1 MILREPWIIIKK
13 EKEVLE
19 KDLIKMFKREI
30 TGIILASIATI
41 LIFFSNLEIFYL
53 MLLLVCFL
61 LTFELVKVTNEMN
74 IFFWIQIFFIILI
87 ILFLPTFEKLRQLFF
102 IGIMISVL
110 TDVGAYYVGKTIG
123 NIKIFPTTSPNKTLE
138 GIIGG
143 SLFCV
148 VFLSMLFW
156 YFPSFFTLNT
166 NLTVFVFLIVIS
178 SLASIF
184 GDYLQSRFKRTQGV
198 KDSGNILPGHGGLSD
213 RLDSHLV
220 TLPVFFGLIN
230 FFGL

>member
-1 MILREPWIIIKK
+1 
-13 EKEVLE
+13 
-19 KDLIKMFKREI
+19 MFKREI
-30 TGIILASIATI
+30 TGLILASLATI

-87 ILFLPTFEKLRQLFF
+87 ILFLPTFEKFRQLFF

-110 TDVGAYYVGKTIG
+110 TDAGAYYVGKTIG

-143 SLFCV
+143 SLFCI

-166 NLTVFVFLIVIS
+166 NLTVFVFLIIIS

-213 RLDSHLV
+213 RLDSPLV

>member
-1 MILREPWIIIKK
+1 
-13 EKEVLE
+13 
-19 KDLIKMFKREI
+19 MFKREI
-30 TGIILASIATI
+30 TGLILASLATI

-87 ILFLPTFEKLRQLFF
+87 ILFLPTFEKFRQLFF

-110 TDVGAYYVGKTIG
+110 TDAGAYYVGKTIG

-156 YFPSFFTLNT
+156 YFPPFFTLNT

-178 SLASIF
+178 SLAGIF
-184 GDYLQSRFKRTQGV
+184 GDYLQSKFKRTQGV

-220 TLPVFFGLIN
+220 TLPAFFGLIN

>member
-1 MILREPWIIIKK
+1 
-13 EKEVLE
+13 
-19 KDLIKMFKREI
+19 MFKREI

-41 LIFFSNLEIFYL
+41 LIFFSNLEIFNL

-110 TDVGAYYVGKTIG
+110 TDAGAYYVGKTVG
-123 NIKIFPTTSPNKTLE
+123 SIKIFPTTSPNKTLE

-148 VFLSMLFW
+148 VFLSILFW

-166 NLTVFVFLIVIS
+166 NLNVFVFLIVIS
-178 SLASIF
+178 SIASIF
-184 GDYLQSRFKRTQGV
+184 GDYLQSRFKRTQGI

>member
-1 MILREPWIIIKK
+1 
-13 EKEVLE
+13 
-19 KDLIKMFKREI
+19 MFKREI
-30 TGIILASIATI
+30 TGLILASLVTI

-87 ILFLPTFEKLRQLFF
+87 ILFLPTFEKFRQLFF

-110 TDVGAYYVGKTIG
+110 TDAGAYYVGKTIG

-220 TLPVFFGLIN
+220 TLPAFFGLIN

>member
-1 MILREPWIIIKK
+1 
-13 EKEVLE
+13 
-19 KDLIKMFKREI
+19 MFKREI
-30 TGIILASIATI
+30 TGLILASLATI

-87 ILFLPTFEKLRQLFF
+87 ILFLPTFEKFRQLFF

-110 TDVGAYYVGKTIG
+110 TDAGAYYVGKTIG

-166 NLTVFVFLIVIS
+166 NSTVFVFLIVIS

-184 GDYLQSRFKRTQGV
+184 GDYLQSRFKRTQGI

-213 RLDSHLV
+213 RLVSHLV

>member
-1 MILREPWIIIKK
+1 
-13 EKEVLE
+13 
-19 KDLIKMFKREI
+19 MFKREI

-110 TDVGAYYVGKTIG
+110 TDAGAYYVGKTIG

-148 VFLSMLFW
+148 VFLSILFW

-184 GDYLQSRFKRTQGV
+184 GDYLQSRFKRTQGI

>member
-1 MILREPWIIIKK
+1 
-13 EKEVLE
+13 
-19 KDLIKMFKREI
+19 MFKREI

-74 IFFWIQIFFIILI
+74 IFFWIQIFLIILI

-110 TDVGAYYVGKTIG
+110 TDAGAYYVGKTIG
-123 NIKIFPTTSPNKTLE
+123 SIKIFPTTSPNKTLE

-220 TLPVFFGLIN
+220 TLPAFFGLIN

>member
-1 MILREPWIIIKK
+1 
-13 EKEVLE
+13 
-19 KDLIKMFKREI
+19 MFKREI

-148 VFLSMLFW
+148 VFLSILFW

-166 NLTVFVFLIVIS
+166 NLTVFVFLIIIS

>member
-1 MILREPWIIIKK
+1 
-13 EKEVLE
+13 
-19 KDLIKMFKREI
+19 MFKREI
-30 TGIILASIATI
+30 TGLILASLATI
-41 LIFFSNLEIFYL
+41 LIFFSNLGIFYL

-87 ILFLPTFEKLRQLFF
+87 ILFLPTFEKFRQLFF

-110 TDVGAYYVGKTIG
+110 TDAGAYYVGKTVG
-123 NIKIFPTTSPNKTLE
+123 SIKIFPITSPNKTLE

>member
-1 MILREPWIIIKK
+1 
-13 EKEVLE
+13 
-19 KDLIKMFKREI
+19 MFKREI
-30 TGIILASIATI
+30 TGLILASLATI

-87 ILFLPTFEKLRQLFF
+87 ILFLPTFEKFRQLFF

-110 TDVGAYYVGKTIG
+110 TDAGAYYVGKTIG

-156 YFPSFFTLNT
+156 YFPSFFTMNT
-166 NLTVFVFLIVIS
+166 NLTVFVFLIIIS

>member
-1 MILREPWIIIKK
+1 
-13 EKEVLE
+13 
-19 KDLIKMFKREI
+19 MFKREI
-30 TGIILASIATI
+30 TGLILASLATI

-87 ILFLPTFEKLRQLFF
+87 ILFLPTFEKFRQIFF

-110 TDVGAYYVGKTIG
+110 TDAGAYYVGKTIG

-156 YFPSFFTLNT
+156 YFPSFFSLNT

-230 FFGL
+230 LFGL

>member
-1 MILREPWIIIKK
+1 
-13 EKEVLE
+13 
-19 KDLIKMFKREI
+19 MFKREI

-110 TDVGAYYVGKTIG
+110 TDAGAYYVGKTIG

-148 VFLSMLFW
+148 VFLSILFW

>member
-1 MILREPWIIIKK
+1 
-13 EKEVLE
+13 
-19 KDLIKMFKREI
+19 MFKREI

-110 TDVGAYYVGKTIG
+110 TDAGAYYVGKTIG

-148 VFLSMLFW
+148 VFLSILFW
-156 YFPSFFTLNT
+156 YFPSFLTLNT
-166 NLTVFVFLIVIS
+166 DLTVFVFLIVVS

-184 GDYLQSRFKRTQGV
+184 GDYLQSRFKRTQGI

>member
-1 MILREPWIIIKK
+1 
-13 EKEVLE
+13 
-19 KDLIKMFKREI
+19 MFKREI
-30 TGIILASIATI
+30 TGLILASLATI

-110 TDVGAYYVGKTIG
+110 TDAGAYYVGKTVG
-123 NIKIFPTTSPNKTLE
+123 SIKIFPTTSPNKTLE

-148 VFLSMLFW
+148 VFLSILFW

-184 GDYLQSRFKRTQGV
+184 GDYLQGRFKRAQGI

>member
-1 MILREPWIIIKK
+1 
-13 EKEVLE
+13 
-19 KDLIKMFKREI
+19 MFKREI
-30 TGIILASIATI
+30 TGLILASLAAI

-87 ILFLPTFEKLRQLFF
+87 ILFLPTFEKFRQLFF

-110 TDVGAYYVGKTIG
+110 TDAGAYYVGKTIG

>member
-1 MILREPWIIIKK
+1 
-13 EKEVLE
+13 
-19 KDLIKMFKREI
+19 MFKREI
-30 TGIILASIATI
+30 TGLILASLATI

-110 TDVGAYYVGKTIG
+110 TDAGAYYVGKTVG
-123 NIKIFPTTSPNKTLE
+123 SIKIFPITSPNKTLE

-143 SLFCV
+143 SLFCI
-148 VFLSMLFW
+148 VFLSILFW

-166 NLTVFVFLIVIS
+166 NSTVFVFLIVIS

-184 GDYLQSRFKRTQGV
+184 GDYLQIRFKRTQGV

>member
-1 MILREPWIIIKK
+1 
-13 EKEVLE
+13 
-19 KDLIKMFKREI
+19 MFKREI
-30 TGIILASIATI
+30 TGLILASLATI

-87 ILFLPTFEKLRQLFF
+87 ILFLPTFEKFRQLFF

-110 TDVGAYYVGKTIG
+110 TDAGAYYVGKTIG

-166 NLTVFVFLIVIS
+166 NLTVFVFLIIIS

-184 GDYLQSRFKRTQGV
+184 GDYLQSRFKRTQGI

>member
-1 MILREPWIIIKK
+1 
-13 EKEVLE
+13 
-19 KDLIKMFKREI
+19 MFKREI
-30 TGIILASIATI
+30 TGLILASLATI

-110 TDVGAYYVGKTIG
+110 TDAGAYYVGKTVVS
-123 NIKIFPTTSPNKTLE
+123 IKIFPTTSPNKTLE

-166 NLTVFVFLIVIS
+166 NLTVFVFLIIIS

>member
-1 MILREPWIIIKK
+1 
-13 EKEVLE
+13 
-19 KDLIKMFKREI
+19 MFKREI
-30 TGIILASIATI
+30 TGLILDSLATI

-87 ILFLPTFEKLRQLFF
+87 ILFLPTFEKFRQLFF

-110 TDVGAYYVGKTIG
+110 TDAGAYYVGKTIG

-148 VFLSMLFW
+148 VFLSILFW
-156 YFPSFFTLNT
+156 YFPSFFTLNI

>member
-1 MILREPWIIIKK
+1 
-13 EKEVLE
+13 
-19 KDLIKMFKREI
+19 MFKREI
-30 TGIILASIATI
+30 TGLILASLATI

-87 ILFLPTFEKLRQLFF
+87 ILFLPTFEKFRQLFF

-110 TDVGAYYVGKTIG
+110 TDAGAYYVGKTIG

-143 SLFCV
+143 SLFCI

-166 NLTVFVFLIVIS
+166 NLTVFVFLIIIS

>member
-1 MILREPWIIIKK
+1 MS
-13 EKEVLE
+13 
-19 KDLIKMFKREI
+19 KREI

-41 LIFFSNLEIFYL
+41 LIFFSNYEIFYL

-87 ILFLPTFEKLRQLFF
+87 ILFLPTFEKFRQLFF

-110 TDVGAYYVGKTIG
+110 TDAGAYYVGKTVG
-123 NIKIFPTTSPNKTLE
+123 SIKIFPTTSPNKTLE

-148 VFLSMLFW
+148 VFLSILFW

-184 GDYLQSRFKRTQGV
+184 GDYLQSRFKRTQGI

>member
-1 MILREPWIIIKK
+1 
-13 EKEVLE
+13 
-19 KDLIKMFKREI
+19 MFKREI
-30 TGIILASIATI
+30 TGLILASLATI

-87 ILFLPTFEKLRQLFF
+87 ILFLPTFEKFRQLFF

-110 TDVGAYYVGKTIG
+110 TDAGAYYVGKTIG
-123 NIKIFPTTSPNKTLE
+123 KIKIFPTTSPNKTLE

-143 SLFCV
+143 SLFCI

-166 NLTVFVFLIVIS
+166 NLTVFVFLIIIS

>member
-1 MILREPWIIIKK
+1 
-13 EKEVLE
+13 
-19 KDLIKMFKREI
+19 MFKREI
-30 TGIILASIATI
+30 TGLILASLATI

-87 ILFLPTFEKLRQLFF
+87 ILFLPTFEKFRQLFF

-110 TDVGAYYVGKTIG
+110 TDAGAYYVGKTIG

-156 YFPSFFTLNT
+156 YFPSFFSLNT

-220 TLPVFFGLIN
+220 TLPVFFGFIN
-230 FFGL
+230 LFEL

>member
-30 TGIILASIATI
+30 TGLILASLATI

-87 ILFLPTFEKLRQLFF
+87 ILFLPTFEKFRQLFF

-110 TDVGAYYVGKTIG
+110 TDAGAYYVGKTIG

-156 YFPSFFTLNT
+156 YFPSFFSLNT

-230 FFGL
+230 LFGL

>member
-1 MILREPWIIIKK
+1 
-13 EKEVLE
+13 
-19 KDLIKMFKREI
+19 MFKREI

-110 TDVGAYYVGKTIG
+110 TDAGAYYVGKTVG
-123 NIKIFPTTSPNKTLE
+123 SIKIFPTTSPNKTLE

-148 VFLSMLFW
+148 VFLSILFW
-156 YFPSFFTLNT
+156 YFPSFLTLNT
-166 NLTVFVFLIVIS
+166 DLTVFVFLIVVS

-184 GDYLQSRFKRTQGV
+184 GDYLQSRFKRTQGI

>member
-1 MILREPWIIIKK
+1 MIFIDI
-13 EKEVLE
+13 
-19 KDLIKMFKREI
+19 LIKVYKIITFKF
-30 TGIILASIATI
+30 ILILDSLATI

-87 ILFLPTFEKLRQLFF
+87 ILFLPTFEKFRQLFF

-110 TDVGAYYVGKTIG
+110 TDAGAYYVGKTIG

-156 YFPSFFTLNT
+156 YFPSFFSLNT

-230 FFGL
+230 LFGL

>member
-1 MILREPWIIIKK
+1 
-13 EKEVLE
+13 
-19 KDLIKMFKREI
+19 MFKREI
-30 TGIILASIATI
+30 TGLILASLATI

-87 ILFLPTFEKLRQLFF
+87 ILFLPTFEKFRQLFF

-110 TDVGAYYVGKTIG
+110 TDAGAYYVGKTIG

-148 VFLSMLFW
+148 VFLSMVFW
-156 YFPSFFTLNT
+156 YFPSFFSLNT

>member
-1 MILREPWIIIKK
+1 
-13 EKEVLE
+13 
-19 KDLIKMFKREI
+19 
-30 TGIILASIATI
+30 
-41 LIFFSNLEIFYL
+41 
-53 MLLLVCFL
+53 
-61 LTFELVKVTNEMN
+61 MN

-110 TDVGAYYVGKTIG
+110 TDAGAYYVGKTVG
-123 NIKIFPTTSPNKTLE
+123 SIKIFPTTSPNKTLE

-156 YFPSFFTLNT
+156 YFPSFFSLNT

-184 GDYLQSRFKRTQGV
+184 GDYLQSRFKRTQGI

>member
-1 MILREPWIIIKK
+1 
-13 EKEVLE
+13 
-19 KDLIKMFKREI
+19 MFKREI
-30 TGIILASIATI
+30 TGLILASLATI

-87 ILFLPTFEKLRQLFF
+87 ILFLPTFEKFRQLFF

-110 TDVGAYYVGKTIG
+110 TDAGAYYVGKTIG

-156 YFPSFFTLNT
+156 YFPSFFTLNI

-230 FFGL
+230 LFGL

>member
-1 MILREPWIIIKK
+1 
-13 EKEVLE
+13 
-19 KDLIKMFKREI
+19 MFKREI

-87 ILFLPTFEKLRQLFF
+87 ILFLPTFEKFRQLFF

-110 TDVGAYYVGKTIG
+110 TDAGAYYVGKTVG
-123 NIKIFPTTSPNKTLE
+123 SIKIFPITSPNKTLE

-156 YFPSFFTLNT
+156 YFPSFFTMNT
-166 NLTVFVFLIVIS
+166 NLTVFVFLIIIS

>member
-1 MILREPWIIIKK
+1 
-13 EKEVLE
+13 
-19 KDLIKMFKREI
+19 MFKREI
-30 TGIILASIATI
+30 TGLILASLATI

-87 ILFLPTFEKLRQLFF
+87 ILFLPPFEKFRQLFF

-110 TDVGAYYVGKTIG
+110 TDAGAYYVGKTIG

-156 YFPSFFTLNT
+156 YFPSFFSLNT
-166 NLTVFVFLIVIS
+166 NLTEFVFLIVIS

-230 FFGL
+230 LFGL

>member
-30 TGIILASIATI
+30 TGLILASLATI

-87 ILFLPTFEKLRQLFF
+87 ILFLPTFEKFRQLFF

-110 TDVGAYYVGKTIG
+110 TDAGAYYVGKTIG

-143 SLFCV
+143 SLFCI

-166 NLTVFVFLIVIS
+166 NLTVFVFLIIIS

>member
-1 MILREPWIIIKK
+1 
-13 EKEVLE
+13 
-19 KDLIKMFKREI
+19 MFKREI

-61 LTFELVKVTNEMN
+61 LTFELVKVTNEIN

-148 VFLSMLFW
+148 VFLSILFW
-156 YFPSFFTLNT
+156 YFPSFFTLNI

-184 GDYLQSRFKRTQGV
+184 GDYLQSRFKRTQGI

>member
-1 MILREPWIIIKK
+1 
-13 EKEVLE
+13 
-19 KDLIKMFKREI
+19 MFKREI
-30 TGIILASIATI
+30 TGLILASLATI

-87 ILFLPTFEKLRQLFF
+87 ILFLPTFEKFRQLFF

-110 TDVGAYYVGKTIG
+110 TDAGAYYVGKTIG

-156 YFPSFFTLNT
+156 YLPSFFTLNT
-166 NLTVFVFLIVIS
+166 NLTVFVFLIIIS

>member
-1 MILREPWIIIKK
+1 
-13 EKEVLE
+13 
-19 KDLIKMFKREI
+19 MFKREI
-30 TGIILASIATI
+30 TGLILASLATI

-87 ILFLPTFEKLRQLFF
+87 ILFLPTFEKFRQLFF

-110 TDVGAYYVGKTIG
+110 TDAGAYYVGKTIG

-156 YFPSFFTLNT
+156 YFPSFFSLNT
-166 NLTVFVFLIVIS
+166 NLTVFVFLIIIS